1 MWQISKAH
9 LWGVCDTP
17 KRGLTSGGKPSLI
30 VGGTTPQATG
40 PDGMKW
46 EKANEHRHSLLCFL
60 AAVM

>member
-1 MWQISKAH
+1 
-9 LWGVCDTP
+9 
-17 KRGLTSGGKPSLI
+17 